1 VVDIGI
7 IIIIIVIVIMNHHHH
22 GRSSSSQGIVKAP
35 NHPDAS
41 DVVVQ
46 AIDRTHRIGQ
56 TRNVK
61 AVRYIVKD
69 TIEERIL
76 EVPLPILAYSQALPL
91 ITLSRLWEEGSNNP
105 MTPFCPSDG

>member
-1 VVDIGI
+1 
-7 IIIIIVIVIMNHHHH
+7 MH
-22 GRSSSSQGIVKAP
+22 S
-35 NHPDAS
+35 HPDGS
-41 DVVVQ
+41 DVVLQ

-76 EVPLPILAYSQALPL
+76 EVPLPILAYSQALPSNP
-91 ITLSRLWEEGSNNP
+91 LSRLWEKGRIIPWLLSARLLVDAQWLG
-105 MTPFCPSDG
+105 PSLM